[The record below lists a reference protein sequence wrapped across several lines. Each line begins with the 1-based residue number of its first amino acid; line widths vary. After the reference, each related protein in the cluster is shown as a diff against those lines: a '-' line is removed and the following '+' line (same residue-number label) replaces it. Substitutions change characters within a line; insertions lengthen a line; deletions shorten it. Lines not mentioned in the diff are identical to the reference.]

1 MATSTRR
8 RWLRPPQLRTLDTD
22 QDERHATWLELF
34 FDLVFVIS
42 IAEVVHTLE
51 DYRTLADF
59 AGTAGMFVAVWWAWV
74 GYTVYADRFDT
85 DDLLH
90 RVLVLAGML
99 AVIAMALSVHDAMH
113 GGSARFALA
122 FVAVRGV
129 VLLLNARARRHAAE
143 ARPLL
148 NLYLTAFSIG
158 ASLWLVSV
166 LVPEPA
172 RYLLWGVALVIELSA
187 PWVGRHQIA
196 RAPIHA
202 SHLVERFG
210 LFTLIV
216 LGESVISVAQ
226 GVAKGT
232 AQGDWT
238 AAMAT
243 AAVAGF
249 LVVASLWWLYFDRLD
264 DGTIRSVL
272 RGLIWNYAHLPLL
285 AGLVSVAL
293 GIEYAVREAA
303 TGQLE
308 RTTAL
313 ALGAGTALCLL
324 ATVVTGRALRPGGDR
339 RQWWWLGAVAATL
352 AVGLVWPLG
361 LPVGLLVVLDL
372 VLAGLVA
379 VEAVWRLETEPE
391 DHAGT
396 GPATRAGLTEGGPEL
411 GLPECSTWNIVGR
424 GRRRPGP
431 ALPTTPEAAMRYR
444 VTWNVEVDADDEGQA
459 RTAARQY
466 LLENEDE
473 ALSKVVALDEG
484 SSPPDVPKVD
494 AGGSPAI

>member
-99 AVIAMALSVHDAMH
+99 AVIAMALSVHDALH

-226 GVAKGT
+226 GVAKG

-243 AAVAGF
+243 SAVAGF

-313 ALGAGTALCLL
+313 ALGAGTALYLL

-379 VEAVWRLETEPE
+379 VEAVGRLETEPE

>member
-1 MATSTRR
+1 VEVLMATSTRR
-8 RWLRPPQLRTLDTD
+8 RWLRPPQLRTLDAD

-51 DYRTLADF
+51 DYRSLADF
-59 AGTAGMFVAVWWAWV
+59 AGTAGLFVAVWWAWV

-99 AVIAMALSVHDAMH
+99 AVIAMALSVHDALH

-122 FVAVRGV
+122 FVAVRGI
-129 VLLLNARARRHAAE
+129 VLLLNARARRHAAA

-172 RYLLWGVALVIELSA
+172 RYLLWGVALVLELSA
-187 PWVGRHQIA
+187 PWVGRHQIE

-226 GVAKGT
+226 GAVKGAT
-232 AQGDWT
+232 QGSWT
-238 AAMAT
+238 AAMAA

-249 LVVASLWWLYFDRLD
+249 LAVACLWWLYFDRID
-264 DGTIRSVL
+264 DGAIRSVL

-285 AGLVSVAL
+285 AGLVSVAV
-293 GIEYAVREAA
+293 GTEYAVREAS

-313 ALGAGTALCLL
+313 ALGAGTALYLL
-324 ATVVTGRALRPGGDR
+324 ATVVTGRALRTSADP
-339 RQWWWLGAVAATL
+339 RQWYWLGAAATTL

-361 LPVGLLVVLDL
+361 LPLGLLVVLDL

-379 VEAVWRLETEPE
+379 VEYIGRLQAEPE
-391 DHAGT
+391 ADP
-396 GPATRAGLTEGGPEL
+396 GPEPTTRAGLP
-411 GLPECSTWNIVGR
+411 
-424 GRRRPGP
+424 
-431 ALPTTPEAAMRYR
+431 
-444 VTWNVEVDADDEGQA
+444 
-459 RTAARQY
+459 
-466 LLENEDE
+466 
-473 ALSKVVALDEG
+473 
-484 SSPPDVPKVD
+484 
-494 AGGSPAI
+494 

>member
-99 AVIAMALSVHDAMH
+99 AVVAMALSVHDALH

-379 VEAVWRLETEPE
+379 VEAVGRLETEPE

>member
-8 RWLRPPQLRTLDTD
+8 RWLRPPQLRTLDAE

-42 IAEVVHTLE
+42 IAEVVHSLE

-59 AGTAGMFVAVWWAWV
+59 AGTAGLFVAVWWAWV

-99 AVIAMALSVHDAMH
+99 AVIAMALSLHDALH
-113 GGSARFALA
+113 GGSARFALT
-122 FVAVRGV
+122 FVAVRGI
-129 VLLLNARARRHAAE
+129 VLVLNARARRHAAP

-148 NLYLTAFSIG
+148 NLYLAAFSVG

-172 RYLLWGVALVIELSA
+172 RYLLWGIALVIELSA
-187 PWVGRHQIA
+187 PWVGRRQIA
-196 RAPIHA
+196 RAPIHT
-202 SHLVERFG
+202 SHLVERCG

-226 GVAKGT
+226 GVATSAAK
-232 AQGDWT
+232 GDWT
-238 AAMAT
+238 AAMAA

-249 LVVASLWWLYFDRLD
+249 LAVACLWWLYFDRID
-264 DGTIRSVL
+264 DGAVRSVL

-293 GIEYAVREAA
+293 GTEFAVREAA

-308 RTTAL
+308 RTTAM
-313 ALGAGTALCLL
+313 ALGAGTTLYLL
-324 ATVVTGRALRPGGDR
+324 ATVVTGRALRSGPDR
-339 RQWWWLGAVAATL
+339 RQWLWLGAAAATL
-352 AVGLVWPLG
+352 AIGLLWPVG
-361 LPVGLLVVLDL
+361 LPVGLLVALDL
-372 VLAGLVA
+372 VLVGLVA
-379 VEAVWRLETEPE
+379 VEAVGRLDAEAEA
-391 DHAGT
+391 HSGAGPT
-396 GPATRAGLTEGGPEL
+396 TRAGL
-411 GLPECSTWNIVGR
+411 S
-424 GRRRPGP
+424 
-431 ALPTTPEAAMRYR
+431 
-444 VTWNVEVDADDEGQA
+444 
-459 RTAARQY
+459 
-466 LLENEDE
+466 
-473 ALSKVVALDEG
+473 
-484 SSPPDVPKVD
+484 
-494 AGGSPAI
+494 